1 MAIGT
6 AEGFIAIYDVRT
18 SAKYKILEK
27 HDGNVTCMAFD
38 SKGNLLSS
46 YSAADATVKLWKVG
60 NTGFFSTIMGGTS
73 KYSKEVKLGKLDS
86 SLNPHLII

>member
-1 MAIGT
+1 
-6 AEGFIAIYDVRT
+6 VRT

-46 YSAADATVKLWKVG
+46 YSAVDATVKLWKVG

-73 KYSKEVKLGKLDS
+73 KYSKEVKL
-86 SLNPHLII
+86 